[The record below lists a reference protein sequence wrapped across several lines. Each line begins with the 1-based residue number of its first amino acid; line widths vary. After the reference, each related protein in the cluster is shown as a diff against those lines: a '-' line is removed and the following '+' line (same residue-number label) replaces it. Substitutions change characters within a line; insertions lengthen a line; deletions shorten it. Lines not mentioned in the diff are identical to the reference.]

1 MQWILDNEQLRLLA
15 QSTVLKFI
23 CSMSPILR
31 LRYGLIGVI
40 LSVIDFTLTHS
51 SNQIAPIL
59 GGRQRARATVEAA
72 PTNQSAYV
80 TNHLQLQLGR
90 GHRPRQ
96 RGGGGGHEEQSKYSP
111 FPLPLC
117 AKSDAGFWSK
127 KVDFQIVVQLIYI
140 LVCLQISCTTTK
152 NRLFSSKIRRRVQID

>member
-1 MQWILDNEQLRLLA
+1 MQWLLDNEQLRLLA

-96 RGGGGGHEEQSKYSP
+96 RGGGGGGHEEQSKYSP

-117 AKSDAGFWSK
+117 AKSDAGF
-127 KVDFQIVVQLIYI
+127 
-140 LVCLQISCTTTK
+140 
-152 NRLFSSKIRRRVQID
+152 